1 MCCMYFCMDCA
12 FFSTTDLIADLALN
26 KWLDYRSPEIPSR
39 LNGLRTDEPKMLKNS
54 SFHLC
59 YFVSDRN
66 VVLDYFEMS
75 FYNKIHIANG

>member
-1 MCCMYFCMDCA
+1 MYFCMDWA
-12 FFSTTDLIADLALN
+12 FFRTADLIADLASN
-26 KWLDYRSPEIPSR
+26 KWLDYRSPEIPSH
-39 LNGLRTDEPKMLKNS
+39 LNDLRTDELKMFKNS

-66 VVLDYFEMS
+66 VVLHYFEMS